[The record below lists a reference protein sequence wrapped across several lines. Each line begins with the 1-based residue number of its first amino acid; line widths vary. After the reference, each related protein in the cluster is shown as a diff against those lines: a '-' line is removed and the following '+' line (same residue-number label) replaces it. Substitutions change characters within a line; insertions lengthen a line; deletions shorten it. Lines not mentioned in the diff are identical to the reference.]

1 MSLLWTLFQPSHP
14 ATFPR
19 VGSQEEYEAQRGTKM
34 PSERIMLLKK
44 KSHWRCPITQGQRDE
59 LCFWEKHL
67 ARKKALTRVK
77 RPGFCRWLCHY
88 QLHASSCFTSPFWV
102 CFFTHRIKHWTRS
115 PQSPSTMTLPA
126 FSFWPLIMLTSR
138 EGSILF
144 HMREKEGIP
153 HNLSYKLIIWEQN
166 WREKEE
172 GSRERHHKHGIPVEQ
187 NKKESNQ
194 LEVSEVRNTWLCPQR
209 VGRLLQK

>member
-1 MSLLWTLFQPSHP
+1 MKRQSSSLFLPGHYALLSEERKMSLLWTLFQPSHP

-88 QLHASSCFTSPFWV
+88 QRKTRLSLHGKAEPQTPRDQCLMTSSEY
-102 CFFTHRIKHWTRS
+102 
-115 PQSPSTMTLPA
+115 PS
-126 FSFWPLIMLTSR
+126 
-138 EGSILF
+138 
-144 HMREKEGIP
+144 
-153 HNLSYKLIIWEQN
+153 
-166 WREKEE
+166 
-172 GSRERHHKHGIPVEQ
+172 PVEGEPMSLIYG
-187 NKKESNQ
+187 KEMLFS
-194 LEVSEVRNTWLCPQR
+194 LFFFF
-209 VGRLLQK
+209 LLQPVE